1 MTITDK
7 ARYALIISRLQ
18 YFGILLVI
26 GLWTL
31 WLEPPGDA
39 TTAVMIV
46 RCTPLLLFL
55 PFILKDQPRTYMWL
69 CFALTFYF
77 TSGVVNAMAGPHE
90 LYGWF
95 LAVLSCGLFIS
106 GMMFA
111 RWKSKSLL

>member
-1 MTITDK
+1 MTISDK
-7 ARYALIISRLQ
+7 ARYALQISRIQ
-18 YFGILLVI
+18 YLAILAVI

-31 WLEPPGDA
+31 WLEPPGEA

-55 PFILKDQPRTYMWL
+55 PFVFKNEVRPFLWL

-77 TSGVVNAMAGPHE
+77 ISGVVNAMSGPQE
-90 LYGWF
+90 TYGLF

-106 GMMFA
+106 AMMFA
-111 RWKSKSLL
+111 RWKARA

>member
-7 ARYALIISRLQ
+7 ARYALQISRIQ
-18 YFGILLVI
+18 YFAILAVI

-31 WLEPPGDA
+31 WLEPPGEA

-55 PFILKDQPRTYMWL
+55 PFIFKDVVRPFLWL

-77 TSGVVNAMAGPHE
+77 TSGVVNAMTGPDVV
-90 LYGWF
+90 YGYF
-95 LAVLSCGLFIS
+95 LSLLSCGLFIS
-106 GMMFA
+106 SMLFA
-111 RWKSKSLL
+111 RWKNS